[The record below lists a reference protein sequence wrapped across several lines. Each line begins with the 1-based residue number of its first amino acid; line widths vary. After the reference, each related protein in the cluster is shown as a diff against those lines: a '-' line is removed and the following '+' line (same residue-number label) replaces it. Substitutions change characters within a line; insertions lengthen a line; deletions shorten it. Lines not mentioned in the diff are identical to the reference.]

1 MSRSWAFIWFLVL
14 MAVLVVQPVYGRD
27 SGLTLTREAGFKGP
41 HQIEVRLSITGDEGA
56 VIDLLA
62 LGLEEVL
69 PEGCA
74 YNGLYEEYYGAA
86 GKNPSG
92 EKNVA
97 VKDWGDR
104 VEFYWIQIPVFPVK
118 LVYGL
123 NVNIFNSSQ
132 TISGA
137 MYAYTEQEWFKTDS
151 PVTTVNAIKCLTVE
165 REVLENPYIQGQTM
179 AVKLQIDSL
188 CEEPVSVLQVV
199 DDSGMDWVLK
209 SAEVSYPGWG
219 GTPPLVDLPQA
230 GSVGP
235 FEFTWDETPPVFPLL
250 VTYVMDIPLTAAAPV
265 TLQGQLFYALSG
277 TEIIDSLPSVTL
289 EAEAPVVEGEGET
302 VIEGEN
308 EGELQQTAS
317 ISGVVRNADT
327 GLPLAD
333 VMVSLKPGAYQDV
346 TGTLGVFSFAGI
358 TVGAYTLTATKE
370 GFDGYS
376 AGITL
381 ASGINLR
388 DIQLEPRAVEGEGE
402 GVVEGEN
409 EGEPQQTAS
418 LSGVVRN
425 TGTGLPL
432 AGTVLVLTPGDLQF
446 TTGTLGFFSYADLVP
461 GAYVL
466 AATRSGYQHYS
477 QAIVLAPGINLLNVS
492 LTPLVQEGEL
502 EGEVEGEV
510 EGEGEGE
517 PEGEAPQLGSLSG
530 VVRNAVTG
538 LPESDALV
546 TVMPGNYQATTGIL
560 GTFLFSDLAPGT
572 YALKVTKTEFADFNL
587 DVEVTAGINLQNIL
601 LQPVAAEGEGE
612 DEGEGEM
619 EGETEG
625 EPQPTASLSGVVR
638 NAVTGL
644 PESDALVTVQPGNYQ
659 VTTGILGTFLFS
671 DLAPGTYALEATKT
685 EFADFNLDVEVT
697 AGINLQNILLQP
709 VAAEGEGEGEGEG
722 EMEGET
728 EGEPQPTASLSG
740 VVRNADT
747 GLPLAETVLV
757 LTPGDFQFTTG
768 TLGFF
773 SYADLF
779 PGTYVLTATR
789 SGYQEYSESV
799 VIAEGINLQ
808 NVLLESLVS
817 EGESEEEGE
826 GEGEPEGEAPQLGS
840 LSGVVRNAVTG
851 LPESGALVT
860 VQPGDYQ
867 DTTGALGTFSFS
879 NLSVGTYAITVKK
892 TDFTDYTLDVDVLEG
907 INLQNILLQPV
918 AAEGEGEGEGEG
930 EMEGET
936 EGEGEPEGEPMQ
948 MGSLSGIVRSD
959 NTGLPEADVLV
970 TLIPGNYQMTT
981 GVLGA
986 FSFSNL
992 PAGDYRLTAVKT
1004 GFAEFSQDV
1013 EITEGFNLQNVSL
1026 VPTAVEG
1033 EAEGESEGEGE
1044 VKEGEAEGE
1053 VVEGEGEPVQEG
1065 ESEGETPE
1073 TGSLSGVVRNAN
1085 TGLPEPGVTV
1095 IVAPGG
1101 LTSTTGVLGAFSFSD
1116 LTPGNYTL
1124 AATKQG
1130 FQNFSMNV
1138 AVVSGINLQN
1148 ILLLP
1153 VSEEGEGEG
1162 TGEGEGEGEEVEG
1175 ETGEGEVLQEGS
1187 LHGTVRCSAT
1197 GLPLYDA
1204 RLLLTPGAFEQR
1216 TDRRGMYRFED
1227 LPAGTYVISVTHS
1240 SCEEYSGAVSVSPGE
1255 SILVDI
1261 TLTSLGGEGE
1271 GEGEVVEGEHE
1282 GESEGEGE
1290 GEACC
1295 GGCCASSKAM
1305 PGQWQRHLADLFL
1318 LGLATMML
1326 SRFYKK

>member
-1 MSRSWAFIWFLVL
+1 MSRSWAFIWFAVA

-27 SGLTLTREAGFKGP
+27 SGLVLMREAGFRGP

-56 VIDLLA
+56 LSDLLA
-62 LGLEEVL
+62 LGMEEVL
-69 PEGCA
+69 PAGCA
-74 YNGLYEEYYGAA
+74 YNGSYAEYYGAE
-86 GKNPSG
+86 GKNQG
-92 EKNVA
+92 VEKNVS
-97 VKDWGDR
+97 VRDWGDR
-104 VEFYWIQIPVFPVK
+104 LEFYWIQIPVFPVQ

-123 NVNIFNSSQ
+123 NVDTYDSSQ

-137 MYAYTEQEWFKTDS
+137 MYAYTTQEWFKTDS
-151 PVTTVNAIKCLTVE
+151 PVTPINAIECLTAV
-165 REVLENPYIQGQTM
+165 REVSENPYIPGQTIT
-179 AVKLQIDSL
+179 VNLQVNSL
-188 CEEPVSVLQVV
+188 CEEPVAALRVV
-199 DDSGMDWVLK
+199 DDSSMDWVLK

-219 GTPPLVDLPQA
+219 GAPPQVDLPQA

-235 FEFTWDETPPVFPLL
+235 FEFAWDETPPVFPLL
-250 VTYVMDIPLTAAAPV
+250 VTYVMDIPLTAAVPV
-265 TLQGQLFYALSG
+265 TLQGQLFYTLSG
-277 TEIIDSLPSVTL
+277 SEMMDSLPSVTL
-289 EAEAPVVEGEGET
+289 EVEAPVDEGEGAA
-302 VIEGEN
+302 VAEGEH
-308 EGELQQTAS
+308 EGEPQQTAS
-317 ISGVVRNADT
+317 LSGVVRNADT

-333 VMVSLKPGAYQDV
+333 VLVSLMPGAYQDV
-346 TGTLGVFSFAGI
+346 TGTLGVFSFAGLSAG
-358 TVGAYTLTATKE
+358 TYTLTATKE

-376 AGITL
+376 TGITL
-381 ASGINLR
+381 TAGINLR

-432 AGTVLVLTPGDLQF
+432 ADTVLVLTPGDLQL

-466 AATRSGYQHYS
+466 TATRSGYQDYS
-477 QAIVLAPGINLLNVS
+477 QTIVLEPGINLLNVS
-492 LTPLVQEGEL
+492 LTVLVQEGEL
-502 EGEVEGEV
+502 EGEVED
-510 EGEGEGE
+510 EGE

-530 VVRNAVTG
+530 VVRNATTA

-587 DVEVTAGINLQNIL
+587 DVEVAAGINLQNIL

-612 DEGEGEM
+612 
-619 EGETEG
+619 
-625 EPQPTASLSGVVR
+625 
-638 NAVTGL
+638 
-644 PESDALVTVQPGNYQ
+644 
-659 VTTGILGTFLFS
+659 
-671 DLAPGTYALEATKT
+671 
-685 EFADFNLDVEVT
+685 VER
-697 AGINLQNILLQP
+697 
-709 VAAEGEGEGEGEG
+709 EG

-768 TLGFF
+768 ALGFF

-808 NVLLESLVS
+808 NVLLEPLVS

-851 LPESGALVT
+851 LPESDALVT

-867 DTTGALGTFSFS
+867 DTTGILGTFSFS

-892 TDFTDYTLDVDVLEG
+892 TDFTDYTLYVDVLAG

-918 AAEGEGEGEGEG
+918 AAEGEVEGEG

-948 MGSLSGIVRSD
+948 MGSLSGIVRND
-959 NTGLPEADVLV
+959 NTRLPEADVLV
-970 TLIPGNYQMTT
+970 TLMPGNYQMTT

-1044 VKEGEAEGE
+1044 AKEGEAEGE

-1095 IVAPGG
+1095 VAAPGG
-1101 LTSTTGVLGAFSFSD
+1101 LASTTGVLGAFSFSG

-1148 ILLLP
+1148 ILLMP
-1153 VSEEGEGEG
+1153 VSGEGEGEG

-1175 ETGEGEVLQEGS
+1175 ETGEGEPLQEGS
-1187 LHGTVRCSAT
+1187 LRGTVFCSAT
-1197 GLPLYDA
+1197 GLPLYNA
-1204 RLLLTPGAFEQR
+1204 RLLLTPGAFEQQ
-1216 TDRRGMYRFED
+1216 TDRRGMYQFED
-1227 LPAGTYVISVTHS
+1227 LPMGTYVISVTHS
-1240 SCEEYSGAVSVSPGE
+1240 GCEEYSGAVSVSPGE
-1255 SILVDI
+1255 SALFDI
-1261 TLTSLGGEGE
+1261 TLTSLGGQGE
-1271 GEGEVVEGEHE
+1271 GEGEVEGEHE

-1318 LGLATMML
+1318 LGLAATML
-1326 SRFYKK
+1326 SCFYRK